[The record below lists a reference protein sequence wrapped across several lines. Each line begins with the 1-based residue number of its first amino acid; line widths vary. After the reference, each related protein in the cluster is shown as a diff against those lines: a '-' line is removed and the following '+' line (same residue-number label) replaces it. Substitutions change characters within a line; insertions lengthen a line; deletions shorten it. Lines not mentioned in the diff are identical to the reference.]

1 MTLQGLVD
9 QRLVQ
14 AAWQGVVSEVA
25 EGPRQGRLAGD
36 RRALAP
42 AAQATQRPVDDKAL
56 DERAGGRDGEHRLG
70 AKGSCQRRTIRL
82 RAPRQATPARSGMAQ
97 PARTRAPW
105 TNNS

>member
-1 MTLQGLVD
+1 MIAQGLVD

-14 AAWQGVVSEVA
+14 AAWQGAVSEVA
-25 EGPRQGRLAGD
+25 EGPREGRLAGD

-70 AKGSCQRRTIRL
+70 AEGSCQRGPIRL
-82 RAPRQATPARSGMAQ
+82 RAPGKPRQHVRNGSTGTNPS
-97 PARTRAPW
+97 TV